1 LGFYVGKAGI
11 SLPKMGLEQLQCGGP
26 QDSKVGSELDLP
38 GFTVDIAID
47 RWGSKPDIW
56 IVYLHIFTH
65 ILSYLILYSTLLYSI
80 MSYYF
85 RLYHVLSYFT
95 IVYYIIL

>member
-1 LGFYVGKAGI
+1 MVDVALEKGVWLERNGLDITLYSWETLGFYVGKAGI

-26 QDSKVGSELDLP
+26 QDCKVGSELDLP

-56 IVYLHIFTH
+56 IVYYIYIYLPIY
-65 ILSYLILYSTLLYSI
+65 YLIL
-80 MSYYF
+80 
-85 RLYHVLSYFT
+85 
-95 IVYYIIL
+95 